1 LVRRS
6 RKQVKYTIST
16 VAEMFEIHPQTL
28 RMYEREGLIEPMRS
42 EGRTRLY
49 EEKDLEKLEIILT
62 LTRDMGINL
71 AGVEVI
77 IELRQKLHLA
87 IERLEQMEEVLSS
100 DAFEEFRQKI
110 EKATPDMNALI
121 PSIGAKL
128 MKLKRDK

>member
-1 LVRRS
+1 MVRRS

>member
-1 LVRRS
+1 
-6 RKQVKYTIST
+6 
-16 VAEMFEIHPQTL
+16 MFEIHPQTL

-77 IELRQKLHLA
+77 IE
-87 IERLEQMEEVLSS
+87 
-100 DAFEEFRQKI
+100 FRQKI

-128 MKLKRDK
+128 MRLKRDK

>member
-1 LVRRS
+1 MVRRS

-62 LTRDMGINL
+62 LTRDCL
-71 AGVEVI
+71 
-77 IELRQKLHLA
+77 LYT
-87 IERLEQMEEVLSS
+87 S
-100 DAFEEFRQKI
+100 
-110 EKATPDMNALI
+110 
-121 PSIGAKL
+121 PSP
-128 MKLKRDK
+128 RDRG

>member
-1 LVRRS
+1 MRRS
-6 RKQVKYTIST
+6 RKQVRYTIST

>member
-1 LVRRS
+1 MVRRS

-121 PSIGAKL
+121 PAIGAKL

>member
-1 LVRRS
+1 MVRRS
-6 RKQVKYTIST
+6 NKQVRYTIST

-42 EGRTRLY
+42 EGKTRLY

-100 DAFEEFRQKI
+100 DAFEELRQKI
-110 EKATPDMNALI
+110 EDATPDMNALI

-128 MKLKRDK
+128 MKLKREK

>member
-1 LVRRS
+1 MVRRS
-6 RKQVKYTIST
+6 RKQVRYTIST

>member
-1 LVRRS
+1 
-6 RKQVKYTIST
+6 
-16 VAEMFEIHPQTL
+16 MFEIHPQTL